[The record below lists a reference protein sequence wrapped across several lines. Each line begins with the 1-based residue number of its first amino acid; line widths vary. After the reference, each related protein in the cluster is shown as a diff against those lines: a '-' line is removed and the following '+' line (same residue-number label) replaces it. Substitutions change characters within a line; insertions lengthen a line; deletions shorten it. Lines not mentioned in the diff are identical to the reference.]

1 MAPSQA
7 VPTLRRA
14 LNTQSP
20 SRSPTFTN
28 EMSQDRWKG
37 WWPLLGSAGSLPAP
51 LSSFLAAPSVPPLPS
66 ALPMGRRTELLQGSF
81 QALFSLYNLSW
92 VTSFAHLILT
102 PYARAAHNPSSSA
115 ELSPQYPAAS
125 LTLPP
130 GGPSTSVLTKLSS
143 SASPSNLV
151 LLLGLHLSERHP
163 HPSVP
168 GQNLQVNLK
177 IPLRPPASHQVLVLP
192 HPFSSLQPAATAL
205 GQATPTEAQPLP
217 ASFLLPHSD
226 PLSPTARIIL
236 PKCRC
241 EYQFPA

>member
-7 VPTLRRA
+7 VLTLLRA

-37 WWPLLGSAGSLPAP
+37 WWPLSGSAGSLPAL
-51 LSSFLAAPSVPPLPS
+51 LSSFLAAPSVSSLSP

-102 PYARAAHNPSSSA
+102 PHARAAHNPSSSA
-115 ELSPQYPAAS
+115 ELSSQYPAAS
-125 LTLPP
+125 LTPPP

-143 SASPSNLV
+143 SASPPNLV
-151 LLLGLHLSERHP
+151 LLRGLPLAKGTLTPRCQARTYKSTSKFLRAPLPVTRFWCSPTPSALS
-163 HPSVP
+163 
-168 GQNLQVNLK
+168 NLL
-177 IPLRPPASHQVLVLP
+177 PLPWARPPQLRL
-192 HPFSSLQPAATAL
+192 SL
-205 GQATPTEAQPLP
+205 
-217 ASFLLPHSD
+217 FL
-226 PLSPTARIIL
+226 PLSSCPTLTHSA
-236 PKCRC
+236 PQP
-241 EYQFPA
+241 E